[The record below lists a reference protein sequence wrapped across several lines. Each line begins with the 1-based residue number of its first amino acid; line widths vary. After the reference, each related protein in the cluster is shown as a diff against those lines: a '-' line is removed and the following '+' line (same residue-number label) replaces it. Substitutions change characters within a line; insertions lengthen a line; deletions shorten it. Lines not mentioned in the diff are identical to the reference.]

1 MKPIFQNL
9 MAYETTL
16 TLPKNFSELVEKDAF
31 DGLGRSAYS
40 GKGFAELSDGRR
52 LIESDGRVLVRFV
65 AQEKHVS
72 RVAVDSILEDRKKQI
87 ESDGRELAGSDE
99 WKMREQIEQELLPY
113 TTASMLSCYVM
124 FCPFEK
130 RIYLSCS
137 NASTAETVLGF
148 IRLILGS
155 LPVNPVYLSSKL
167 EFCFR
172 NHIVHRGEVSPALPG
187 ILKVDIY
194 GALVCSGE
202 KGKKVST
209 TNLCFRDES
218 VETLIRDDELVVR
231 SIDVS
236 LKASEKE
243 NAEVEATFKLILP
256 ASGDISL
263 KKFDYEMSSSIQLDV
278 SIANEEGDGD
288 ILHQLTVEMLVVGR
302 YARRIYDALASFAGG
317 YINDENQPAED
328 RQPEPEDS
336 TGDELDPIYE
346 QAVEFVTEKQ
356 KASISGVQRQFRI
369 GYNRAARIIE
379 QMEAQGVVSAPG
391 QNGNRE
397 VLKELKTD

>member
-1 MKPIFQNL
+1 MKPIFSNL

-16 TLPKNFSELVEKDAF
+16 TLPPNFSELVENEAF
-31 DGLGRSAYS
+31 DSLGRSAYS
-40 GKGFAELSDGRR
+40 GKGFAELTEGRR

-65 AQEKHVS
+65 AQEKHVNQA
-72 RVAVDSILEDRKKQI
+72 AVTSILEERKKKI
-87 ESDGRELAGSDE
+87 EADGRELAGSDE

-113 TTASMLSCYVM
+113 TMASTLSCYVM

-130 RIYLSCS
+130 RIYLSCN

-148 IRLILGS
+148 IRLTLGS
-155 LPVNPVYLSSKL
+155 LPVSPVKFWADASEKFSNYIIK
-167 EFCFR
+167 
-172 NHIVHRGEVSPALPG
+172 RGDVTPPLPG

-209 TNLCFRDES
+209 ANLCFRDES

-278 SIANEEGDGD
+278 SVANEEGDGD
-288 ILHQLTVEMLVVGR
+288 LLHQYTVEMLVVGR

-317 YINDENQPAED
+317 YLNEEDQPAEES
-328 RQPEPEDS
+328 QPEPEES
-336 TGDELDPIYE
+336 TGDELDPMYE
-346 QAVEFVTEKQ
+346 RAVGFVTETQ

-369 GYNRAARIIE
+369 GYDRASRIIE
-379 QMEAQGVVSAPG
+379 QMEAQGVISAPG
-391 QNGNRE
+391 PNGNRE
-397 VLKELKTD
+397 VLKELKTA

>member
-1 MKPIFQNL
+1 MKPVFSNL

-16 TLPKNFSELVEKDAF
+16 TLPENFSDLVEKDAF
-31 DGLGRSAYS
+31 DGLGRNAYS
-40 GKGFAELSDGRR
+40 GKGFAELSEGRR

-65 AQEKHVS
+65 AQEKHVNQA
-72 RVAVDSILEDRKKQI
+72 AVTSILEERKKKI
-87 ESDGRELAGSDE
+87 EADGRELAGSDE

-113 TTASMLSCYVM
+113 TMASTLSCYVM

-130 RIYLSCS
+130 RIYLSCN

-148 IRLILGS
+148 IRLTLGS
-155 LPVNPVYLSSKL
+155 LPVSPVA
-167 EFCFR
+167 FCGRPAEQFS
-172 NHIVHRGEVSPALPG
+172 NYIVHRGEVSPALPG
-187 ILKVDIY
+187 ILAVDIY

-209 TNLCFRDES
+209 ANLCFRDES

-263 KKFDYEMSSSIQLDV
+263 KKFDYEMSSSIELDV
-278 SIANEEGDGD
+278 SIANEEGEGD
-288 ILHQLTVEMLVVGR
+288 LLHQYTVEMLVVGR
-302 YARRIYDALASFAGG
+302 YAKRIYDALAAFAGG
-317 YINDENQPAED
+317 YLAED
-328 RQPEPEDS
+328 SQEEPEENA
-336 TGDELDPIYE
+336 GEELDP
-346 QAVEFVTEKQ
+346 
-356 KASISGVQRQFRI
+356 G
-369 GYNRAARIIE
+369 
-379 QMEAQGVVSAPG
+379 P
-391 QNGNRE
+391 NGDRE
-397 VLKELKTD
+397 VLKELKTA